1 MRTFVKKI
9 YRAVLFLAFAL
20 VLGFTLLVFL
30 ERSDTKRKKTEP
42 VDPLP
47 IALFHTCLMTIVKSL

>member
-20 VLGFTLLVFL
+20 ALGLTLLVFL
-30 ERSDTKRKKTEP
+30 ERPDTKRKQTEP
-42 VDPLP
+42 VDPMP
-47 IALFHTCLMTIVKSL
+47 LFEKET